1 MLDFGLLRDGVVFV
15 VGFYWCRTMFRR
27 WRSDLDELRT
37 SRDVRDWVVIG
48 ALWGVTAFLM
58 LFMIGTSVGLVR
70 SLARI

>member
-1 MLDFGLLRDGVVFV
+1 
-15 VGFYWCRTMFRR
+15 
-27 WRSDLDELRT
+27 LRT